1 MSHILF
7 DLPPLSPDYSGVASV
22 FHDLGALTILHD
34 ASGCTGTYTG
44 YDEPRWF
51 GSSSPTFCSGLR
63 EMDAIMG
70 EDGKL
75 LEKIKAALRDIH
87 APCVSV
93 VGSPVPMVIGFDFK
107 GFASLVEH
115 ETGLPA
121 FGFSAD
127 GLHYYD
133 QGQRDAYLAIA
144 ERLLEGRPR
153 KIKRTVNILG
163 ASALDGFDGPSLDAL
178 ESMLAAK
185 GFTRLAVW
193 GERSS
198 WEEIKSSAAAETN
211 WVVTAAALP
220 LARFFGERFGTPFV
234 TGLPIGRGEEERIFS
249 ALNAYSEGGAGC
261 VRAPEPDRQF
271 PPAGAVKSNPEQTP
285 ETMIIGEALFCSSLR
300 AYLET
305 QGASGPVSIG
315 TFFSQ
320 GREFLR
326 SGDHLFANE
335 DEARGALS
343 SPRLKQVLADPLIQ
357 DLLPG
362 EAALRFTPLPHRA
375 ISGRLYNESLAR
387 FFGKELCTNKTR
399 DVLFMYSS

>member
-75 LEKIKAALRDIH
+75 LEKIKAALRDH
-87 APCVSV
+87 QAPCVSV
-93 VGSPVPMVIGFDFK
+93 IGSPVPMVIGFDFK

-121 FGFSAD
+121 FGFPAD

-144 ERLLEGRPR
+144 KRLLEKSPQ
-153 KIKRTVNILG
+153 KIKGAVNILG

-178 ESMLAAK
+178 EALLAAK
-185 GFTRLAVW
+185 GYTRLAVW

-198 WEEIKSSAAAETN
+198 WAELEESAAAEFN
-211 WVVTAAALP
+211 WVITAAALP
-220 LARFFGERFGTPFV
+220 LARFFKDHFGTPFAA
-234 TGLPIGRGEEERIFS
+234 GLPVGRGEQGRIFA
-249 ALNAYSEGGAGC
+249 ALDACRGGAEKP
-261 VRAPEPDRQF
+261 VPQF
-271 PPAGAVKSNPEQTP
+271 PPARAAPANPDQKPKTL
-285 ETMIIGEALFCSSLR
+285 IVGEALFCSSLR

-305 QGASGPVSIG
+305 EGPSGPVSIG
-315 TFFSQ
+315 TFFPQ
-320 GREFLR
+320 GKELLGP
-326 SGDHLFANE
+326 GDYFFATE
-335 DEARGALS
+335 DEARQTLS
-343 SPRLKQVLADPLIQ
+343 DPGLAWILADPLIK
-357 DLLPG
+357 DLIPENAG
-362 EAALRFTPLPHRA
+362 ARFTPLPHRA
-375 ISGRLYNESLAR
+375 VSGRLYNEGRAR
-387 FFGKELCTNKTR
+387 FFQKDAVFFN
-399 DVLFMYSS
+399 

>member
-121 FGFSAD
+121 FGFPAD

-133 QGQRDAYLAIA
+133 QGQRDAYLALA
-144 ERLLEGRPR
+144 ERLLEGGPQ
-153 KIKRTVNILG
+153 KIRRTVNILG
-163 ASALDGFDGPSLDAL
+163 ASALDGFDGPALDAL

-198 WEEIKSSAAAETN
+198 WEEIKNSAAAEAN

-220 LARFFGERFGTPFV
+220 LARFFGERFGTPFAA
-234 TGLPIGRGEEERIFS
+234 GLPIGRGEEERIFS
-249 ALNAYSEGGAGC
+249 ALNASREGGAGC
-261 VRAPEPDRQF
+261 ARAPEPARQF
-271 PPAGAVKSNPEQTP
+271 PPAGAVKSNPEQKPKTMP

-305 QGASGPVSIG
+305 GGASGPVSIG

-320 GREFLR
+320 GRELLR

-335 DEARGALS
+335 DEARESLAAPQL
-343 SPRLKQVLADPLIQ
+343 PRVLADPLIQ

-387 FFGKELCTNKTR
+387 FFGEPS
-399 DVLFMYSS
+399 F